1 MEPVWIIV
9 LLLAASL
16 VVLFLEIL
24 TPTFGLLAV
33 VGAGGLIAAAWV
45 AFTQSTAA
53 GFAVSAGIL
62 IGVPI
67 YLTALVKILPK
78 TRFGQKLFL
87 ASTEVGKAE
96 GIPEAEFYEK
106 LIDSVGVAET
116 PLRPAGAVR
125 AGGRR
130 IDAMAEGGLIERG
143 EKVRIIRVSGSSC
156 IVRKVEES

>member
-1 MEPVWIIV
+1 MDPVWIIV

-33 VGAGGLIAAAWV
+33 LAAGGLIAAAWLS
-45 AFTQSTAA
+45 FKQSTGA
-53 GFAVSAGIL
+53 GVAVSAGIL

-67 YLTALVKILPK
+67 YLTALVKILPH
-78 TRFGQKLFL
+78 TRFGQMLFL
-87 ASTEVGKAE
+87 KSTEVGKAE
-96 GIPEAEFYEK
+96 GIPEAAFYEQ
-106 LIDSVGVAET
+106 LIDTVGVAET

-130 IDAMAEGGLIERG
+130 IDAMAEGGLIEKG
-143 EKVRIIRVSGSSC
+143 EKVRILRVSGSSC
-156 IVRKVEES
+156 VVRKVEDA